1 MPPLVEGPL
10 PLRNTEDVSPLP
22 LPLPQVPVGG
32 RLAHFVHNW
41 QSITDD
47 PWVLSIIRRGY
58 LIPFS
63 EPPPLSEVPIFF
75 NQSKDSRLEEEV
87 ANLLLKGAVE
97 KIDPVSP
104 GFYSRIFIVPKKNG
118 KSRLIIDLSPLNKY
132 VCVQNFRME
141 TQRKVRNAIYPN
153 DWAFSLD
160 LTDAYLHVPIHKQS
174 RKFLRFSL
182 NGQIFQFKA
191 LAFGLSTSPFVFT
204 YLMNVI
210 ATFLRKRA
218 IILHPYLD
226 DWLARNQCRRTLL
239 EHRHYLMSLITS
251 LGLIINYEKSE
262 LVPTQTFTFIG
273 MEFLINLNL
282 VRVPQDRIQKI
293 LQAILVFSQETFVS
307 ARTFL
312 SLLGQLNAAADHVVL
327 GRLHL
332 RPLQTYLLSLWR
344 PHIHPLDQLI
354 PVTPD
359 VLYHLSWWKQE
370 RIYHQ
375 GVPLKV
381 APVSHTIFTDAST
394 AGWGSHVEPEGLLYH
409 GVWTRDQSR
418 LHINMLEMLAI
429 ALTLEA
435 ACHAITGSTVLV
447 STDNTTVVA
456 YLSHQGGTHSPD
468 LSKETWKILT
478 WCQRNKI
485 HLLVKHIPGRF
496 NTLADQLSRVN
507 KPISTEWALNQEI
520 ANLLFSMTEFPNI
533 DLFATRLNHKLPL
546 YVSPIPDQR
555 ALSIDALSMNWNNL
569 HAYAFPPFHLIQ
581 AVINKVKLS
590 QCRVVLVAPFWPN
603 RSWFPE
609 LLSLLVSDPISL
621 PVWPNLLVQLNGRF
635 WHQNIGVL
643 QLHAW
648 ILSSNQS
655 EIRDFQNKL
664 QSTSSKQGVSLLAK
678 STMQSGGSTLIGQI
692 NGKLI
697 QSRPLLM

>member
-1 MPPLVEGPL
+1 MTTLCPNNLNHSSLLMFQASVALSLLRRSLLLRRQSPRLLRLAKYPLNLAAVAVEAVLSEAPATEAEVPPLVEGPL

-22 LPLPQVPVGG
+22 LPLPQVLVGG

-63 EPPPLSEVPIFF
+63 EPPPLSEVPMFF

-132 VCVQNFRME
+132 VCVQNFWME

-218 IILHPYLD
+218 IILHRYLD
-226 DWLARNQCRRTLL
+226 DWLVRNKCGRTLF

-273 MEFLINLNL
+273 MEFLTNLNL
-282 VRVPQDRIQKI
+282 VR
-293 LQAILVFSQETFVS
+293 
-307 ARTFL
+307 
-312 SLLGQLNAAADHVVL
+312 
-327 GRLHL
+327 
-332 RPLQTYLLSLWR
+332 
-344 PHIHPLDQLI
+344 
-354 PVTPD
+354 
-359 VLYHLSWWKQE
+359 
-370 RIYHQ
+370 
-375 GVPLKV
+375 
-381 APVSHTIFTDAST
+381 
-394 AGWGSHVEPEGLLYH
+394 
-409 GVWTRDQSR
+409 
-418 LHINMLEMLAI
+418 
-429 ALTLEA
+429 
-435 ACHAITGSTVLV
+435 
-447 STDNTTVVA
+447 
-456 YLSHQGGTHSPD
+456 
-468 LSKETWKILT
+468 
-478 WCQRNKI
+478 
-485 HLLVKHIPGRF
+485 
-496 NTLADQLSRVN
+496 
-507 KPISTEWALNQEI
+507 
-520 ANLLFSMTEFPNI
+520 FP
-533 DLFATRLNHKLPL
+533 
-546 YVSPIPDQR
+546 
-555 ALSIDALSMNWNNL
+555 
-569 HAYAFPPFHLIQ
+569 
-581 AVINKVKLS
+581 
-590 QCRVVLVAPFWPN
+590 
-603 RSWFPE
+603 
-609 LLSLLVSDPISL
+609 
-621 PVWPNLLVQLNGRF
+621 
-635 WHQNIGVL
+635 
-643 QLHAW
+643 
-648 ILSSNQS
+648 
-655 EIRDFQNKL
+655 
-664 QSTSSKQGVSLLAK
+664 
-678 STMQSGGSTLIGQI
+678 
-692 NGKLI
+692 
-697 QSRPLLM
+697 